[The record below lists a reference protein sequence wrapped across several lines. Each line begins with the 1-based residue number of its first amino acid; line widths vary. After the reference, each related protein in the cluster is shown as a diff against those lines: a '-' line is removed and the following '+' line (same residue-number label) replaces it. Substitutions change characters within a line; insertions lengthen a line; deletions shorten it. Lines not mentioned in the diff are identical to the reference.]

1 MSKRSGASSGI
12 EKSADGAVSKKS
24 VEDKQSRLLN
34 DPNPGHF
41 SLVRAYHLADLIT
54 LMNGFCGVMSVMSS
68 MRYIQNPYGNK
79 EYLWAS
85 LVLMPLGLFFDF
97 FDGKVAR
104 WRGKSS
110 MMGQEL
116 DSLADL
122 ISFGVAP
129 AACAFSIGMQT
140 ALDQFLL
147 TCFVL
152 SGLARLAR
160 FNVTTGNVPKDATG
174 KAKYFEGL
182 PIPTSLTITGLI
194 GFWASRDWI
203 QENIPY
209 NTLFTGT
216 ILEFHP
222 VVALFLIHGCC
233 MVSKTLHVPKP

>member
-1 MSKRSGASSGI
+1 MSKRTGISNSGSVKSESSA
-12 EKSADGAVSKKS
+12 KPPT
-24 VEDKQSRLLN
+24 EDKQSRILN

-54 LMNGFCGVMSVMSS
+54 LMNGFCGVMSILSS
-68 MRYIQNPYGNK
+68 MRYCLSPPGHTANLY
-79 EYLWAS
+79 AAV
-85 LVLMPLGLFFDF
+85 VLMPLGLFFDF

-110 MMGQEL
+110 LMGQEL

-129 AACAFSIGMQT
+129 AAFAFSVGLRT
-140 ALDQFLL
+140 GLDQFLL

-160 FNVTTGNVPKDATG
+160 FNVTTGNVPKDASG

-182 PIPTSLTITGLI
+182 PIPTSLTITSLI
-194 GFWASRDWI
+194 GFWASQGWI
-203 QENIPY
+203 HDSIP
-209 NTLFTGT
+209 FGT
-216 ILEFHP
+216 ILPGTIFEFHP
-222 VVALFLIHGCC
+222 VVALFLAHGCC

>member
-1 MSKRSGASSGI
+1 
-12 EKSADGAVSKKS
+12 
-24 VEDKQSRLLN
+24 
-34 DPNPGHF
+34 
-41 SLVRAYHLADLIT
+41 
-54 LMNGFCGVMSVMSS
+54 
-68 MRYIQNPYGNK
+68 
-79 EYLWAS
+79 
-85 LVLMPLGLFFDF
+85 
-97 FDGKVAR
+97 
-104 WRGKSS
+104 
-110 MMGQEL
+110 
-116 DSLADL
+116 
-122 ISFGVAP
+122 
-129 AACAFSIGMQT
+129 MQT
-140 ALDQFLL
+140 ALDQLLL

-222 VVALFLIHGCC
+222 VVALFLVHGCC